1 MSNKVQFQLQGVEYS
16 LPVKHLETTYYNG
29 GLREK
34 PILRINQT
42 AAANIIKQYVK
53 KTFPQATV
61 YTGSDSYS
69 MGNSVNV
76 YLTDE
81 RGNPMPKE
89 VLNNVKDFAEQF
101 VYGSFNGM
109 IDMYEMKEGGRV
121 SDNGAFDIEMGVK
134 YMFVNDR
141 PKHATLPDVY
151 RMLRN
156 MTSEDCT
163 YIFGQVDLETAI
175 GHAMSFG
182 ATKRNCEKA
191 IAMMAEENEAVA
203 A

>member
-1 MSNKVQFQLQGVEYS
+1 MSNKVQFQLQGVAYS

-34 PILRINQT
+34 PILHINQ
-42 AAANIIKQYVK
+42 AAGANIIKQYVK

-61 YTGSDSYS
+61 YTSSDSYS
-69 MGNSVNV
+69 MGNSVNI

-89 VLNNVKDFAEQF
+89 ILDDVKSFAEQF

-151 RMLRN
+151 RMLSN

-191 IAMMAEENEAVA
+191 IAMMVEDKEAIA

>member
-1 MSNKVQFQLQGVEYS
+1 MSNKVQFQLQGVAYS

-34 PILRINQT
+34 PILRINQ
-42 AAANIIKQYVK
+42 AAGANIIKQYVK

-61 YTGSDSYS
+61 YTSSDSYS
-69 MGNSVNV
+69 MGNSVNI

-89 VLNNVKDFAEQF
+89 ILDDVKSFAEQF

-151 RMLRN
+151 RMLSN

-191 IAMMAEENEAVA
+191 IAMMVEDKEAIA

>member
-1 MSNKVQFQLQGVEYS
+1 MSNKVQFQLQGETYS

-34 PILRINQT
+34 PILRINQA

-89 VLNNVKDFAEQF
+89 VLNDVKDFAEQF

-151 RMLRN
+151 RMLSN

-175 GHAMSFG
+175 GHAMRFG

-191 IAMMAEENEAVA
+191 IAMMIEDKEAVA